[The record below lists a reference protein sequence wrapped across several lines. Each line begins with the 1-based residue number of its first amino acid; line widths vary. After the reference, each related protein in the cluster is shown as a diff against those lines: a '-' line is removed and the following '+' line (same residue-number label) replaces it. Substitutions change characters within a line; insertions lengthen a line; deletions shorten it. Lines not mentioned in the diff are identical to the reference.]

1 MALVG
6 CLPIDFITKEIAFT
20 RYLKRQVTPEDYWPP
35 LINLNIH
42 KLNEHT
48 YHTESH
54 ANYVFGNSFS
64 TSNTIN
70 EIRKT
75 LQKKLYM
82 KWYG

>member
-1 MALVG
+1 MPSYRLYNQRDSFHQ
-6 CLPIDFITKEIAFT
+6 ISEE
-20 RYLKRQVTPEDYWPP
+20 RQVTPEDYWPP
-35 LINLNIH
+35 LINLNIQ

-54 ANYVFGNSFS
+54 AYYVFGNSFS

-70 EIRKT
+70 EIQKT

>member
-1 MALVG
+1 MPSYRLYNQRDSFHQVSEG
-6 CLPIDFITKEIAFT
+6 
-20 RYLKRQVTPEDYWPP
+20 RQVTPEDYWPP
-35 LINLNIH
+35 LNNLNIH
-42 KLNEHT
+42 
-48 YHTESH
+48 HTESH